1 MNIQNIIRIFC
12 IASRFVS
19 QINVKR
25 ERERER
31 EKERERE
38 RMAQA
43 GVEDIKN

>member
-19 QINVKR
+19 QINGKR

-31 EKERERE
+31 KRERE
-38 RMAQA
+38 RLAQA